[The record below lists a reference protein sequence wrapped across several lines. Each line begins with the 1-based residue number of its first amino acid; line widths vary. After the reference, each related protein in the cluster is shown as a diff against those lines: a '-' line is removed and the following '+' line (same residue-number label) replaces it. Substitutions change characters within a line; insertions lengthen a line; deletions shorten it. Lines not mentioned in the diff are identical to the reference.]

1 MILYHY
7 TSKDSYVSI
16 TNCKIWNPS
25 NGFIQ
30 QDSAYG
36 HGWYMTDIKPED
48 CYGWI
53 AAYCWQS
60 LSREIFGKIECYLKF
75 DVPDS
80 MIKKGREHV
89 YLILEHLWT
98 GDVNS
103 YGTVKYLGGGEV
115 AKCNTAVSCWIC
127 KMIQDIKNRFG
138 WR

>member
-1 MILYHY
+1 MIYYHY
-7 TSKDSYVSI
+7 TPKYSYENI
-16 TNCKIWNPS
+16 IRNKKLNPS

-30 QDSAYG
+30 QDAAYG
-36 HGWYMTDIKPED
+36 NGWYMTDIKPED

-89 YLILEHLWT
+89 FLIPEQKWT
-98 GDVNS
+98 GDINNS
-103 YGTVKYLGGGEV
+103 GTVKYLGGGEV

-127 KMIQDIKNRFG
+127 HTIQNIKNRFG
-138 WR
+138 WK